1 MARLKQL
8 NNKQL
13 AVIDDLFENKKA
25 QEILE
30 KHNISRKLYNR
41 WLVDEDFNEHLDRR
55 MAWECRRYVIK
66 LVNSAR
72 QAVSNLVKLTESSQP
87 ETARK
92 ACIDVITM
100 RNNLPSGKSSDNPQ
114 ALPADN
120 PKLMP
125 ESMNF
130 SPETAGKV
138 LAVFAEEK
146 TINTS

>member
-1 MARLKQL
+1 MAKPKLL
-8 NNKQL
+8 NAKQL
-13 AVIDDLFENKKA
+13 AVMDDLFEDKKV

-55 MAWECRRYVIK
+55 MAWECRRYKIK

-72 QAVSNLVKLTESSQP
+72 QAVSNLMKLTESSQP

-92 ACIDVITM
+92 ACIDIITM
-100 RNNLPSGKSSDNPQ
+100 RNDLPSSKSSDNPQ

-120 PKLMP
+120 PKLLP
-125 ESMNF
+125 ESTNI
-130 SPETAGKV
+130 SSETAGKI
-138 LAVFAEEK
+138 LAVIADEK
-146 TINTS
+146 AISTS